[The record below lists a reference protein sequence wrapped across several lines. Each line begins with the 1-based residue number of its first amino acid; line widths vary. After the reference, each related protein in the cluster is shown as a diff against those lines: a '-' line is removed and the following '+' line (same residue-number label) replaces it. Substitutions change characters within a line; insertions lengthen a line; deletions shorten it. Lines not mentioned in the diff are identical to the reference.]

1 VREED
6 YYGSSARRYKQKRKK
21 VDKILNIS
29 IGIVI
34 FLILL
39 VGGQFLLGGKSSEKA
54 VGDQIEE
61 QDEPVIDDEEVEEPN
76 NEDASSDLVEPTE
89 ETEDEA
95 NPANESETTE
105 AGEAESSSQ
114 SGGWKPIGT
123 VQQEPFAA
131 VYQKDHV
138 NWGEMTRAFQVAT
151 GLGDN
156 IILWRVGNGGDH
168 QSAVGYV
175 SDAATRTTPYKVR
188 IEWVTNEGW
197 MPVSVEQLDEN
208 PYDTPP
214 QSSTTDSED
223 GDSED

>member
-1 VREED
+1 MREED

-29 IGIVI
+29 IGVVI

-61 QDEPVIDDEEVEEPN
+61 QVDSVIEDGEVEEPS
-76 NEDASSDLVEPTE
+76 NEEASNDAVESTE
-89 ETEDEA
+89 EEA
-95 NPANESETTE
+95 NPANESETAE
-105 AGEAESSSQ
+105 AGEGESSSQ
-114 SGGWKPIGT
+114 SGAWKPIGT

-138 NWGEMTRAFQVAT
+138 NWEEMTRAFQVAT

-168 QSAVGYV
+168 LSAVGYV

-197 MPVSVEQLDEN
+197 MPVSVEQLNEN

-214 QSSTTDSED
+214 QSSTTNSED
-223 GDSED
+223 GESDDN